1 MLVGLF
7 IILNN
12 VTLLTY
18 IVKDIYYA
26 CCFTLLFTIDLH
38 LASAFAHAVRLHN
51 RTVSLIVYTC
61 MIVPWSSFHQ
71 IIFTE

>member
-12 VTLLTY
+12 ITLLTN

-26 CCFTLLFTIDLH
+26 CCFTLLF
-38 LASAFAHAVRLHN
+38 
-51 RTVSLIVYTC
+51 
-61 MIVPWSSFHQ
+61 
-71 IIFTE
+71 